1 MSKKRT
7 YQELAECFAI
17 ENCKLLTTEKEYNE
31 VYQKYP
37 KYKYVASCGHENCVH
52 FHVFIGRKTG
62 VICPKCV
69 IKRNSTKAKETI
81 STDKLQQ
88 LKQELVGI
96 DYLKVLLSN
105 DFDIVK
111 AFDGCK
117 ADVIIKPKT
126 IITDDWLG
134 LQIKSTRTS
143 IREYSVNLDKEYID
157 CIVIVMYLTE
167 NNTANK
173 IWAIPYENVANLTKI
188 SIGLYKSKYNQ
199 YEVTTETIVQNLLT
213 AYNNCKNL
221 KSFEELDTPINIYQQ
236 REQEFRKYREYLINF
251 IQFTDNG
258 MEGLVYDF
266 MIGNKKV
273 QEKVGGLINNTRY
286 LFMLCKNNGTKLVNN
301 KRKSNQIQYDK
312 GDNNLYWLNCD
323 NKQHFYVIPEQ
334 ILINKGYIGN
344 IKTKTFLKI
353 NPTSRQI
360 ATNWLTPYLFDYTAV
375 DKDRLIQIIESS

>member
-31 VYQKYP
+31 MYQKYP

-69 IKRNSTKAKETI
+69 IKRNSAKAKETM

-117 ADVIIKPKT
+117 ADVIIKPK
-126 IITDDWLG
+126 IITTNNWLG

-143 IREYSVNLDKEYID
+143 IREYSAHLGQEYID
-157 CIVIVMYLTE
+157 CIVMVMYLTE

-236 REQEFRKYREYLINF
+236 REQEYRKFRESTLNF

-273 QEKVGGLINNTRY
+273 QEKVGGFY
-286 LFMLCKNNGTKLVNN
+286 KNSCVFRLHKSNGTKLVNN
-301 KRKSNQIQYDK
+301 KRNIIYVQYDK